1 MKTPIYNHT
10 SADSAIVNSDY
21 PYGFKLRTTIRF
33 WLEKDNKKGFRFCSQ
48 TINPKT
54 GYWNKEKKSTYMR
67 FAASLYL
74 NDKGHVEWEGLSEYS
89 SPAAILA
96 FVEFYPQA
104 DYSLLTPFVVAK
116 LAFEKAVLA
125 SGKHVFSFN
134 GGEKRELTDLDKEQA
149 AKDIHALEQALVIL
163 KKH

>member
-1 MKTPIYNHT
+1 MKTPIYNH
-10 SADSAIVNSDY
+10 NSVEQSYVCESY

-54 GYWNKEKKSTYMR
+54 GYWNKEKKSTYSTLS
-67 FAASLYL
+67 ASLYL

-89 SPAAILA
+89 SPAQILT

-104 DYSLLTPFVVAK
+104 DYYFLLPFVAK
-116 LAFEKAVLA
+116 KLTFEKRMLE
-125 SGKHVFSFN
+125 SGFSAFTIN
-134 GGEKRELTDLDKEQA
+134 GEKRELSPTDREQA
-149 AKDIHALEQALVIL
+149 QKDIQALEKVLAIL
-163 KKH
+163 KSK